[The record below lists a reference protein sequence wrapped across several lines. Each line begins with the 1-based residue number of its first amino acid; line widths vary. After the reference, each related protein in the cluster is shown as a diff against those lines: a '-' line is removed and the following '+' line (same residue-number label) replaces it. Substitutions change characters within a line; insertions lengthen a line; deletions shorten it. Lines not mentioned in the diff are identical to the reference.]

1 MVIAANREFAE
12 GSARAQDGRFRR
24 RYHPTAAKV
33 LRLCKRMEQVGSL
46 YIAAPLVGVPRKTIE
61 TWMKEDPR
69 IDLAVRRAQA
79 RCLAKH
85 ARRLSQETDAVLAQS
100 ARFALARLCPD
111 YRTEK
116 VEAADII
123 AALGRTVEFARRTA
137 PKPEASTARAN

>member
-1 MVIAANREFAE
+1 MIAANREFAE
-12 GSARAQDGRFRR
+12 GSKRAQDGRFQR

-33 LRLCKRMEQVGSL
+33 LRLCRRVEQVGSL
-46 YIAAPLVGVPRKTIE
+46 YIAAPLVGVPRKTVE

-69 IDLAVRRAQA
+69 IDMAVRRAQA
-79 RCLAKH
+79 RCLARH
-85 ARRLSQETDAVLAQS
+85 ARKLSTETDPVLAQS
-100 ARFALARLCPD
+100 SRFALARLCPD

-137 PKPEASTARAN
+137 AKTEATAARAN